1 MSVFYILIL
10 INNQIFAMFTFNC
23 DMQNAQGLLS
33 PTLHTLREKAI
44 YSNQLKHTYR
54 FQGLV

>member
-1 MSVFYILIL
+1 
-10 INNQIFAMFTFNC
+10 MFTFNC

-44 YSNQLKHTYR
+44 YFNLLEHTYHFR
-54 FQGLV
+54 DLV

>member
-1 MSVFYILIL
+1 
-10 INNQIFAMFTFNC
+10 MFTFNC

-44 YSNQLKHTYR
+44 YFNLLKHTYR
-54 FQGLV
+54 FRDPV